1 MKVKLGRVTIKFP
14 KTILEENYQ
23 PINEYEMAIRN
34 WIVEKLNN
42 NEIEIIPDTNFDLEK
57 LIEGKRKK
65 TYENIRKIASFIE
78 KQYYVKQKP
87 ISFLE
92 VAYKTGLSLPTI
104 KRYLKGILK
113 DKEIVTISKDELI
126 EKIANNLFKKE
137 EPKED
142 YVTPSNMTYENNWQ

>member
-23 PINEYEMAIRN
+23 PANKYEEIVRN

-42 NEIEIIPDTNFDLEK
+42 NEIEIIPDANFDLEK

-65 TYENIRKIASFIE
+65 TYENIRKIALFIE
-78 KQYYVKQKP
+78 RQYYVKQKP
-87 ISFLE
+87 ISFIE
-92 VAYKTGLSLPTI
+92 IAYKTGLSLPTI

-137 EPKED
+137 E
-142 YVTPSNMTYENNWQ
+142 WQEMQKNTKS